1 MSDYRAIQGV
11 SSSIKNLLE
20 KFMFLNRPDV
30 VPGDRVKITIGL
42 PDQEDDGK
50 RLNLF
55 LYHVQECP
63 HLKNQDLPG
72 AAHPAEY
79 GHPPLALDLHY
90 LVTAYAESDEGD
102 QVEAH
107 QVLGDAMRV
116 LHDHS
121 YLLGDV
127 LDPSLEGA
135 VERAKVTLEPLT
147 VEDVTKIYVALSTP
161 YRLSVGYK
169 VTIVQIQSRIQRSA
183 PGLVA
188 ESPSGGAR
196 IVVAPIRR
204 PRVDDVRVIRQG
216 DATNR
221 ERVAYGR
228 IGDRLVLKGQ
238 NLFGD
243 LRLLMNEV
251 DFTASI
257 LSKGANRLEA
267 TIPDNA
273 ALQPGPIAVRVAAD
287 VLLGDPPVPHRGAS
301 SNLSAFVLIPHVT
314 AMTVTPP
321 AIPGDPA
328 VLDIHG
334 TRLFEDN
341 KECMTLVGDRVVSS
355 SAYTT
360 HLTGHIVLAA
370 PTGLPAGTYQVR
382 VRVSGAESIDAQ
394 SLVI

>member
-11 SSSIKNLLE
+11 SSSMKNLLE
-20 KFMFLNRPDV
+20 TFMFLNRPDV
-30 VPGDRVKITIGL
+30 PSGDRVAITLGL
-42 PDQEDDGK
+42 PDQKEDGK

-63 HLKNQDLPG
+63 QLKNQDLPG

-79 GHPPLALDLHY
+79 GRPPLTLDLHY
-90 LVTAYAESDEGD
+90 LLTAYAESDEGD

-116 LHDHS
+116 LHDHA
-121 YLLGDV
+121 YLLGDI
-127 LDPSLEGA
+127 LDPSLDGA

-169 VTIVQIQSRIQRSA
+169 VTIVQIQSRLQRSA
-183 PGLVA
+183 AALIA

-204 PRVDDVRVIRQG
+204 PRVEDVYVIRQG

-228 IGDRLVLKGQ
+228 IGDRLVLKGH
-238 NLFGD
+238 NLTGD
-243 LRLLMNEV
+243 LRLLLNDV
-251 DFTASI
+251 DVTASI
-257 LSKGANRLEA
+257 LSKSASRLESA
-267 TIPDNA
+267 IPDNA
-273 ALQPGPIAVRVAAD
+273 ALQPGPISVRLAAE
-287 VLLGDPPVPHRGAS
+287 VLLGDPPVPHRGAA

-314 AMTVTPP
+314 GMVVTPP
-321 AIPGDPA
+321 A
-328 VLDIHG
+328 
-334 TRLFEDN
+334 
-341 KECMTLVGDRVVSS
+341 
-355 SAYTT
+355 
-360 HLTGHIVLAA
+360 
-370 PTGLPAGTYQVR
+370 
-382 VRVSGAESIDAQ
+382 
-394 SLVI
+394 